1 MSPVFIQFSRKQI
14 DIMWQEFT
22 AQQHL
27 PITNGKLSGQA
38 SVWNKPAF
46 QEGFVTLLPDTG
58 LIRAEGEEAAHFL
71 HNQLS
76 NDVEHL
82 SSSEIRRAAY
92 CTPKGRMLA
101 SFVYWK
107 TDSAIILQL
116 SRSIQT
122 AVQKRLSMFVL
133 RAKVKLSDVS
143 DQYVSFALGGAQ
155 AAQVLTNWF
164 PDLPAANAQIS
175 NESGTLIRFTDVMNV
190 ARYQWLC
197 PADKAAAVWATL
209 SLQLQPTN
217 TADWNLSDIQA
228 GIAHINQLT
237 QEKFVPQMINF
248 ELVGGVNF
256 RKGCYPGQEIVAR
269 SQYLG
274 KLKRRMTLAQIPGV
288 GLTDGMDVFNVNDGD
303 ETNAGENKQPCGV
316 IVNAEQINESSTLA
330 LIEMTL
336 ADQESGAIRC
346 GSIDGPLAQL
356 LPLPYEIT
364 DITR

>member
-1 MSPVFIQFSRKQI
+1 
-14 DIMWQEFT
+14 MWQEFT
-22 AQQHL
+22 EQQHL
-27 PITNGKLSGQA
+27 QINDGKLSGQA
-38 SVWNKPAF
+38 SVWNKAAF

-58 LIRAEGEEAAHFL
+58 LIRADGDDAASFL

-82 SSSEIRRAAY
+82 SASEVRRAAY
-92 CTPKGRMLA
+92 CTAKGRMLA

-107 TDSAIILQL
+107 TDAAIVLQL
-116 SRSIQT
+116 SKSIQ
-122 AVQKRLSMFVL
+122 APVQKRLAMFVL
-133 RAKVKLSDVS
+133 RATECETDILIADIVEFYL
-143 DQYVSFALGGAQ
+143 GAQ
-155 AAQVLTNWF
+155 AASVLTNWF
-164 PDLPAANAQIS
+164 ADLPATNAHVS
-175 NESGTLIRFTDVMNV
+175 NESGTLIRCADVLNV

-197 PADKAAAVWATL
+197 PADKAAAAWVSL
-209 SLQLQPTN
+209 SSQLQPTN
-217 TADWNLSDIQA
+217 TADWNLSEIQA

-256 RKGCYPGQEIVAR
+256 KKGCYPGQEIVAR

-274 KLKRRMTLAQIPGV
+274 KLKRRMTLAQIPAV
-288 GLTDGMDVFNVNDGD
+288 GLSDGMDVFHVSAGD
-303 ETNAGENKQPCGV
+303 DTNAGENKQPCGV
-316 IVNAEQINESSTLA
+316 IVNAEQINENSTLA

-336 ADQESGAIRC
+336 ADQESGIIRC

>member
-1 MSPVFIQFSRKQI
+1 
-14 DIMWQEFT
+14 MWQEFT
-22 AQQHL
+22 EQQHL
-27 PITNGKLSGQA
+27 QINDGKLSGQA

-58 LIRAEGEEAAHFL
+58 LIRADGDDAASFL

-82 SSSEIRRAAY
+82 SASEVRRAAY
-92 CTPKGRMLA
+92 CTAKGRMLA

-107 TDSAIILQL
+107 TDAAIVLQL
-116 SRSIQT
+116 SKSIQ
-122 AVQKRLSMFVL
+122 APVQKRLGMFVL
-133 RAKVKLSDVS
+133 RAKVKLNDVS
-143 DQYVSFALGGAQ
+143 EQYVSFALGGAQ
-155 AAQVLTNWF
+155 AASVLTNWF
-164 PDLPAANAQIS
+164 ADLPATNAHVS
-175 NESGTLIRFTDVMNV
+175 NESGTLIRCADVLNV

-197 PADKAAAVWATL
+197 PADKAAAAWVSL
-209 SLQLQPTN
+209 SSQLQPTN
-217 TADWNLSDIQA
+217 TADWNLSEIQA

-256 RKGCYPGQEIVAR
+256 KKGCYPGQEIVAR

-274 KLKRRMTLAQIPGV
+274 KLKRRMTLAQIPAV

-303 ETNAGENKQPCGV
+303 DTNAGENKQPCGV
-316 IVNAEQINESSTLA
+316 IVNAEQINENSTLA

-336 ADQESGAIRC
+336 ADQESGMIRC

>member
-1 MSPVFIQFSRKQI
+1 
-14 DIMWQEFT
+14 MWQEFT
-22 AQQHL
+22 EQQHL
-27 PITNGKLSGQA
+27 QITNSKLNGQA
-38 SVWNKPAF
+38 SVWNTPAF
-46 QEGFVTLLPDTG
+46 QDGFVTLLPDSG
-58 LIRAEGEEAAHFL
+58 LIRAEGEEVANFL

-82 SSSEIRRAAY
+82 SASEVRRAAY

-107 TDSAIILQL
+107 TDSAIMLQL

-155 AAQVLTNWF
+155 ATQMLTSWF
-164 PDLPAANAQIS
+164 TDLPAVNAQVS

-197 PADKAAAVWATL
+197 PADKAAAAWTTL
-209 SLQLQPTN
+209 CTRLQPAN

-228 GIAHINQLT
+228 GIAHVNQHT

-303 ETNAGENKQPCGV
+303 NTNAGDNRQPCGV
-316 IVNAEQINESSTLA
+316 IVNAEQINDSSTLA

-336 ADQESGAIRC
+336 ADQESGIIRC
-346 GSIDGPLAQL
+346 GSVDGPLAQL

>member
-1 MSPVFIQFSRKQI
+1 
-14 DIMWQEFT
+14 MWQEFT
-22 AQQHL
+22 EQQHL
-27 PITNGKLSGQA
+27 QINDGKLSGQA
-38 SVWNKPAF
+38 SVWNKAAF
-46 QEGFVTLLPDTG
+46 QEGFVTLLADTG
-58 LIRAEGEEAAHFL
+58 LIQAEGDDAASFL

-82 SSSEIRRAAY
+82 SASEVRRAAY
-92 CTPKGRMLA
+92 CTAKGRMLA

-107 TDSAIILQL
+107 TDAAIVLQL
-116 SRSIQT
+116 SKSIQ
-122 AVQKRLSMFVL
+122 APVQKRLAMFVL
-133 RAKVKLSDVS
+133 RAKAKLSDVS
-143 DQYVSFALGGAQ
+143 DQYISFALGGAQ
-155 AAQVLTNWF
+155 AAAVLTNWF
-164 PDLPAANAQIS
+164 ASLPAINAHIS
-175 NESGTLIRFTDVMNV
+175 NESGTLIRCTDVLNV

-197 PADKAAAVWATL
+197 PADKAAAAWVAL
-209 SLQLQPTN
+209 CAQLQSTN
-217 TADWNLSDIQA
+217 TADWNLSEIQA
-228 GIAHINQLT
+228 GIAHVNQHT

-288 GLTDGMDVFNVNDGD
+288 GLTNGMDVFNVNDG
-303 ETNAGENKQPCGV
+303 NNGENKQPCGA
-316 IVNAEQINESSTLA
+316 IVNAEQINENSSLA

-336 ADQESGAIRC
+336 ADQESGMIRC
-346 GSIDGPLAQL
+346 GSVDGPLAQL